1 MIRETLRSTT
11 STTSYF
17 DPSSFAI
24 ATPGTFGNNRR
35 NSFHGPGLNNFD
47 MAIMKNVYFLPSRET
62 MYLQMR
68 LEAYNV
74 FNHTQ
79 FCNTAGPFPVSMAM
93 WRVVPS
99 VKCRV

>member
-1 MIRETLRSTT
+1 
-11 STTSYF
+11 
-17 DPSSFAI
+17 
-24 ATPGTFGNNRR
+24 
-35 NSFHGPGLNNFD
+35 

-79 FCNTAGPFPVSMAM
+79 FCNTAGPFPCIDAM
-93 WRVVPS
+93 WRAAPS
-99 VKCRV
+99 VRCRV